1 MLSRTNSLLID
12 NMRTLTRILLTSR
25 LQTSKRSLR
34 FCSDGSDSIYQ
45 VEKVTNKLLD
55 ANTLYQL
62 DKYSK

>member
-1 MLSRTNSLLID
+1 
-12 NMRTLTRILLTSR
+12 MRTLTRILLTSR
-25 LQTSKRSLR
+25 LQTSKKSLR

>member
-12 NMRTLTRILLTSR
+12 NMRPLTRILLTLR

>member
-25 LQTSKRSLR
+25 LQTSKKSLR

>member
-1 MLSRTNSLLID
+1 
-12 NMRTLTRILLTSR
+12 MRTLTKIFLTSSR